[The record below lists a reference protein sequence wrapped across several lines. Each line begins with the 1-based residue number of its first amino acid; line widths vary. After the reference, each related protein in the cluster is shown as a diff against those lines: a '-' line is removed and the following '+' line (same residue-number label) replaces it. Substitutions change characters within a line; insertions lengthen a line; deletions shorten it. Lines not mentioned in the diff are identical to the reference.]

1 MSEDKKEPEKMEPK
15 KEPEKKIVIEAPM
28 IHKPGLIRKI
38 YFNEMTTREILTMFN
53 YKATPIPIRDKRDL
67 CVFLHQKFGAV
78 VIW

>member
-38 YFNEMTTREILTMFN
+38 YFNEMTTREILIMFN